1 MDVTASIDSI
11 GFGRFQWLLLA
22 YTGLA
27 WLADACETM
36 LLSFLGLAVK
46 CDWGLTSSQAAALT
60 SVVFAGMMAGVYTL
74 GALADQLGRRRG
86 FLTSALLL
94 GVAGLAS
101 AFSPNYSVL
110 LGLRCVVGFALG
122 GTPIAVTLFAE
133 FLPSRGRGGW
143 LLALQAWWTLG
154 TVVMACIAWRTVST
168 PGLGWRW
175 MLGLGSAPLFLLLA
189 LYPALPE
196 SPHWLASRGEEAAA
210 RAVLLRVARTNGRAG
225 AGWAPLPT
233 RDAGEAGAGVVI
245 GSWPAT
251 PDATPPPTP
260 AKAARAGWGLGAALA
275 RVAASLRALYS
286 PEFRRTT
293 LLLDGIWFTNA
304 ITYYGLVLLS
314 TELQTA
320 HKEEQCTP
328 DGQPNLVGR
337 DFLNIVITS
346 AAEAPGLLAIAFL
359 VDGRGRKW
367 SLRAGLLLTGL
378 SILLLLAAGPGG
390 GAQLFMLFLSRAGIM
405 GAYSVLYIY
414 TPEIYPTKLRSFGLA
429 LCNAMSRV
437 GGFAAPYA
445 TVSLVESGRQTAALC
460 LLGGMCLLACAAA
473 FFLEHETRGRD
484 LQAVRLPG
492 PEPEDEA
499 LDGTPVGASP
509 AMSAELVHTPRPPSG
524 AQAS

>member
-210 RAVLLRVARTNGRAG
+210 RAVLLRVARTNGRG
-225 AGWAPLPT
+225 AG
-233 RDAGEAGAGVVI
+233 
-245 GSWPAT
+245 
-251 PDATPPPTP
+251 
-260 AKAARAGWGLGAALA
+260 GWGLGAALA

-484 LQAVRLPG
+484 LQAVRLSG
-492 PEPEDEA
+492 PEAEDEA